1 MGYYLYDSKGYVGD
15 IASILGFS
23 EMRDFL
29 CETDDVFH
37 EFFDSGYTLDFARL
51 CMMLSVTE
59 SDDIIIDDT
68 IVNLR
73 NLLKGCHDI
82 AIINGDDREDREASV
97 KNNVQKTNSLKN
109 DRELDA
115 VTRCKDAIE
124 LYRPWGRRA
133 QDYAYGEYENL
144 ANESEAKLTR
154 GVHRFDL
161 QGDKVF
167 IMYGLVMPDELVE
180 KVDF

>member
-15 IASILGFS
+15 VASILGFS

-37 EFFDSGYTLDFARL
+37 EFFDSGYTLNFARL
-51 CMMLSVTE
+51 SILLSVTE
-59 SDDIIIDDT
+59 SDDEIIDDT

-73 NLLKGCHDI
+73 DLLKRCHDI
-82 AIINGDDREDREASV
+82 AIINGDDREASI
-97 KNNVQKTNSLKN
+97 KNNVQKKKSLKN
-109 DRELDA
+109 DKDLDA
-115 VTRCKDAIE
+115 VTRCKDAID

-133 QDYAYGEYENL
+133 QDYAYGEYENF

-161 QGDKVF
+161 MDDKF
-167 IMYGLVMPDELVE
+167 GIMYGLVMPDELVE
-180 KVDF
+180 KVDY